1 MVECQKRL
9 RTGRF
14 KQQPNFKKPPHTS
27 KVALSKCTHP
37 AFLTLP
43 LGITRIETLGSTPRF
58 DPPGGDPP
66 WMTVVSFTAP
76 SWPWW
81 TAATSAWNLEG
92 VIGILS
98 LSVGMVSKRRRT
110 GRLRTYQ
117 CAVNMTHRNGPAAPS
132 GHRGSAAARITASI
146 LKAGEAT
153 RDFRTDRL
161 VMHRCHKRIETHKG
175 LNHQN
180 RSHRLVVSATMINGD
195 GFMQVIISIYV
206 ILYGYCNWWV
216 DDG

>member
-117 CAVNMTHRNGPAAPS
+117 CAVNMNPS
-132 GHRGSAAARITASI
+132 KRPSCPLRSQRI
-146 LKAGEAT
+146 
-153 RDFRTDRL
+153 
-161 VMHRCHKRIETHKG
+161 RCG
-175 LNHQN
+175 AD
-180 RSHRLVVSATMINGD
+180 HRLDPQGGRSDARFPDGTGWWCTDATKELKLTKG
-195 GFMQVIISIYV
+195 SITKIDHIGLLWARQWSMV
-206 ILYGYCNWWV
+206 MASCRSLYLST
-216 DDG
+216 

>member
-66 WMTVVSFTAP
+66 WMTVVSFPAP

-81 TAATSAWNLEG
+81 TAATSAWNLQG

-132 GHRGSAAARITASI
+132 GQRI
-146 LKAGEAT
+146 
-153 RDFRTDRL
+153 
-161 VMHRCHKRIETHKG
+161 RCG
-175 LNHQN
+175 AD
-180 RSHRLVVSATMINGD
+180 HRLDPQGGRSDARFPDGPVGD
-195 GFMQVIISIYV
+195 AQMPQK
-206 ILYGYCNWWV
+206 NWNSQRAQLPK
-216 DDG
+216 